1 MTDKRLN
8 YFSFENTDFLEAD
21 QVIDFL
27 TEEFVLKEE
36 TKLFHNKIDCSNIY
50 FKLLAQLH
58 YLENKND
65 TNPSVLSY
73 LNYLI
78 GFYVGLFLNPFCE
91 YEIALY
97 YINKAISLEN
107 DKTQIE
113 KYKTTISMIKEGMGI
128 ED

>member
-1 MTDKRLN
+1 MRDKQIN

-27 TEEFVLKEE
+27 TEELVLKEN

-65 TNPSVLSY
+65 TNPSILAY

-78 GFYVGLFLNPFCE
+78 GFYVGLFLHPFCE

-107 DKTQIE
+107 NKTQIE

>member
-1 MTDKRLN
+1 MRDKQIN

-27 TEEFVLKEE
+27 TEELVLKEN